1 MTPKKTR
8 RALGRGLSN
17 LIPVSDE
24 RNNVESEVLEIAINT
39 IQANPYQPRR
49 TFHDEDIRG
58 LAERIQSQGLLQPII
73 LRKKGEGHEIVSGE
87 RRLRA
92 LKYLN
97 FTKAPCI
104 IKARV
109 SDTKMLEMAL
119 VENIQREN
127 LNDLEVAESYQ
138 KLLLK
143 CGLSHKELSEQVGKS
158 RSVVTNTLRLLK
170 LPKKVQELVF
180 AGKISSGHARALLS
194 INESAAQIALAEKI
208 VLQSLTVREVERIAQ
223 AGGRKKKG
231 GKASS
236 KGASV
241 KEPEILHQEEQLRY
255 HFGTDVKIVARKSDK
270 GKVEIY
276 YYTRDDLNRVLDI
289 LMP

>member
-24 RNNVESEVLEIAINT
+24 GKNVESEVFEIAIEA
-39 IQANPYQPRR
+39 IAANPFQPRR
-49 TFHDEDIRG
+49 TFNEDDIKS
-58 LAERIQSQGLLQPII
+58 LAQSIQSQGLLQPIV
-73 LRKKGEGHEIVSGE
+73 LRKKGAGYQLVSGE

-92 LKYLN
+92 LKFLGSSN
-97 FTKAPCI
+97 APCI
-104 IKARV
+104 IKERV

-127 LNDLEVAESYQ
+127 LNDLEIAESYQ
-138 KLLLK
+138 KLLLE
-143 CGLSHKELSEQVGKS
+143 CNLSHKELSEQVGKS

-170 LPKKVQELVF
+170 LPLQVQKLVHEG
-180 AGKISSGHARALLS
+180 AISSGHARALLS
-194 INESAAQIALAEKI
+194 ISETADQVSLAEKI
-208 VLQSLTVREVERIAQ
+208 VLKGLTVREVERVAQ
-223 AGGRKKKG
+223 KSGRQKKGRKTKKG
-231 GKASS
+231 SGPAT
-236 KGASV
+236 
-241 KEPEILHQEEQLRY
+241 EPEILHQEEQLRY
-255 HFGTDVKIVARKSDK
+255 HFGTDVRIVTRRRNK

-276 YYTRDDLNRVLDI
+276 YYTREDLNRVLDI